1 MVKAEK
7 HPERELA
14 RDVQINGKTLE
25 DKLRGLAEYCGRDDN
40 YVSRVTGAL
49 QLQDLSRV
57 AVGQVQTVAQMLLD
71 EEMLRQNEEFEP
83 DDQLPF

>member
-1 MVKAEK
+1 VARAEK
-7 HPERELA
+7 YAETDLA
-14 RDVQINGKTLE
+14 GEVQLNGATLAE
-25 DKLRGLAEYCGRDDN
+25 KLYGLAEYCGRDDG
-40 YVSRVTGAL
+40 YVGRVAGAL